1 MRPIVA
7 APGEDFRRLV
17 GQVDL
22 DTVAIQLDVVN
33 PRSPVGTFSIV
44 DAGAGSTN
52 PGRGCFEGDRLG
64 FSALKHQKNSTR
76 RRSKV
81 TDHESFRNR

>member
-22 DTVAIQLDVVN
+22 DTVAIQLDVLN
-33 PRSPVGTFSIV
+33 LPITGGHFL
-44 DAGAGSTN
+44 D
-52 PGRGCFEGDRLG
+52 RGCRGRVDEPGPGL
-64 FSALKHQKNSTR
+64 L
-76 RRSKV
+76 
-81 TDHESFRNR
+81 